1 MKTFKMFR
9 ALTKSFTSRNS
20 LRTRSQVRAKFHTRR
35 VFFTLLF
42 TQTIRNTPKCHSQGR
57 TAERIGH
64 HPGPQLPRAGL
75 QGGGLWE
82 KGSCRRKEDVGCGSC
97 STRNF
102 IKAEIQAQGARHH
115 FGIKRVIYQ
124 LTYIPR

>member
-1 MKTFKMFR
+1 MI
-9 ALTKSFTSRNS
+9 
-20 LRTRSQVRAKFHTRR
+20 V
-35 VFFTLLF
+35 
-42 TQTIRNTPKCHSQGR
+42 
-57 TAERIGH
+57 ERIAQAGIKIA
-64 HPGPQLPRAGL
+64 GRNINIKYADDTTLMEESKEELNQLPRAGL

-82 KGSCRRKEDVGCGSC
+82 KGLWRRKEDVGCGSC